1 MIARRKPMRK
11 NLILV
16 VEDEP
21 SIAEVVS
28 LYLRKAG
35 YETIAA
41 RDGRTALEVLD
52 RETPE
57 LIILDIMLPGL
68 DGFEL
73 CHRLRDWARAYAV
86 PTDIPVLVLSAKAQ
100 DADKSAAFKVG
111 ANYYIVK
118 PADPAKIVDAVKNM
132 LNQPTSVASE

>member
-1 MIARRKPMRK
+1 MIGGEIMARKI
-11 NLILV
+11 LII
-16 VEDEP
+16 EDD
-21 SIAEVVS
+21 VS
-28 LYLRKAG
+28 TSQFLSYTMEHEG
-35 YETIAA
+35 YQAI
-41 RDGRTALEVLD
+41 TALDGIDGLKKALAEKPD
-52 RETPE
+52 

-73 CHRLRDWARAYAV
+73 CHRLRDWARAYAI
-86 PTDIPVLVLSAKAQ
+86 PADIPVLVLSAKAQ

-132 LNQPTSVASE
+132 LEESTPGAIK

>member
-1 MIARRKPMRK
+1 MAIKI
-11 NLILV
+11 LII
-16 VEDEP
+16 EDD
-21 SIAEVVS
+21 VS
-28 LYLRKAG
+28 TNQFLSYTMEREG
-35 YETIAA
+35 YQPI
-41 RDGRTALEVLD
+41 TALDGIDGLKKALIEKPD
-52 RETPE
+52 

-73 CHRLRDWARAYAV
+73 CHRLRDWARAYSITA
-86 PTDIPVLVLSAKAQ
+86 DIPVLVLSAKAQ

-132 LNQPTSVASE
+132 LKEPTPGAIK

>member
-1 MIARRKPMRK
+1 MAVKI
-11 NLILV
+11 LII
-16 VEDEP
+16 EDDISTSQFLSYTMEH
-21 SIAEVVS
+21 E
-28 LYLRKAG
+28 G
-35 YETIAA
+35 YQPI
-41 RDGRTALEVLD
+41 TALDGIDGLKKALVEKPD
-52 RETPE
+52 